1 MSCSLPRC
9 DYKEFLELAKIFLGE
24 TIGRKKGYTYSLQR
38 PGADHHARWMSK
50 SLYIIKMALLHHQ
63 LPDLHWQTKKKIDKM
78 ALFVVFVYLKS
89 WFNAP
94 SLTSAAENDLNLY
107 KSLQKFKSVHKKVSS
122 STSTVLNRHTWYLAE
137 ELIPLSLFDDNIPLD
152 KRTLLATKIGQLTP
166 GGTEICKP
174 TLPAISLKSELADFV
189 GERSTTLFDLL
200 NTPVDFLLK
209 PDWQLQPEY
218 HSVKTSLKNLS
229 PLNDACERALGL
241 VTRFNTHITRNE
253 ESFQELIQVVE
264 EHRKRYSLKT
274 KKALK
279 TFY

>member
-1 MSCSLPRC
+1 
-9 DYKEFLELAKIFLGE
+9 
-24 TIGRKKGYTYSLQR
+24 
-38 PGADHHARWMSK
+38 
-50 SLYIIKMALLHHQ
+50 MALLHHQ
-63 LPDLHWQTKKKIDKM
+63 LPDLHWQTKQKIDKM

-107 KSLQKFKSVHKKVSS
+107 KSLQKFKNVHKKVSS
-122 STSTVLNRHTWYLAE
+122 STSTVLNRHTWYLTE
-137 ELIPLSLFDDNIPLD
+137 ELIPLSLFDD

-166 GGTEICKP
+166 GGTKVCKP
-174 TLPAISLKSELADFV
+174 TLPTISLKSELADFV
-189 GERSTTLFDLL
+189 GERSTT
-200 NTPVDFLLK
+200 
-209 PDWQLQPEY
+209 QLQPEY

-279 TFY
+279 TFYQLFCVLLCDILYFIYKFEIRLLVQFNARF